1 MAVIHSGARRRA
13 ARAGDRERVHAE
25 PAGDHRRAAGQSDG
39 RRSADVRAA
48 ARSRCGRRAFR
59 ARCSTAPMGSATALI
74 DEVPGVIDWF
84 AAGVGGVF
92 ELAPGQPIA
101 KTARLLAEA
110 GYAQSGFHST
120 LVGPVGLPDAPAE
133 GVEIVRVED
142 AADLEAFS
150 DVYHR
155 GWGHTDFRIPM
166 APWLTAP
173 GWSLYLARLN
183 GEPAG
188 AAILYVVGEDGYLA
202 DGAVDPAFRRH
213 GVHRA
218 LLDRRCAD
226 AAGGGGDAHL
236 LRLRLPVGQLP
247 QPAAQGAWCCSTPK
261 RSGRARRAPAPE
273 RHCKRPSNDAGG
285 RGGDAAVSEPQASA
299 VQGRRNKPRPSPRS
313 CLRTPR
319 ALGEG
324 SSWSPERLRVV
335 DLQGGGEGAAGSA
348 RGP

>member
-1 MAVIHSGARRRA
+1 MPTFIPELDDVRRA
-13 ARAGDRERVHAE
+13 QAIVG
-25 PAGDHRRAAGQSDG
+25 GYT
-39 RRSADVRAA
+39 RSRQAIIA
-48 ARSRCGRRAFR
+48 ARPGNPMGAESRAFEGAVALRTPGFPGSVFNR
-59 ARCSTAPMGSATALI
+59 AYGFSDALI
-74 DEVPGVIDWF
+74 DEVPGVVEWF
-84 AAGVGGVF
+84 KAGVGGVF

-120 LVGPVGLPDAPAE
+120 MVGPVVLPEEAAE
-133 GVEIVRVED
+133 GVDVVRLEG

-155 GWGHTDFRIPM
+155 GWGHTRRIPT

-188 AAILYVVGEDGYLA
+188 AAILYVVGEDAYLA

-226 AAGGGGDAHL
+226 AKAAGASRIFSGCDFLSASYRNQLSKGLVL
-236 LRLRLPVGQLP
+236 LYTEAL
-247 QPAAQGAWCCSTPK
+247 W
-261 RSGRARRAPAPE
+261 
-273 RHCKRPSNDAGG
+273 
-285 RGGDAAVSEPQASA
+285 ASA
-299 VQGRRNKPRPSPRS
+299 
-313 CLRTPR
+313 
-319 ALGEG
+319 A
-324 SSWSPERLRVV
+324 
-335 DLQGGGEGAAGSA
+335 
-348 RGP
+348 